1 MRCARCVPSI
11 SAAPGSST
19 SDSNQKSGRPIRGA
33 RFFHGAEFSAR
44 PGRQPVSS
52 LPDSCAVLPPGVPVR
67 GGKSCPVRLSS
78 ALARPPAEPLPPA
91 PQKADA
97 PSGTPAFF
105 MGRSFPHA
113 PDGSRF
119 PPRPDFCAVLPPGVP
134 VRGGKSCPVRLSS
147 ALARPPAEPLP
158 HAPQKADAPPGTP
171 AFFIGR
177 SFPPLSPFPPENRGT
192 CYRSITASQQR

>member
-11 SAAPGSST
+11 YAAPGSST
-19 SDSNQKSGRPIRGA
+19 SDSNQKSGRPSWDA
-33 RFFHGAEFSAR
+33 RFFHRAEFSAR

-52 LPDSCAVLPPGVPVR
+52 HPNFCACPAPAEPLPPHRKKRTPHPGRPLFFIGRSFPHAPDSSRFPPCPDFCAVLPPGVPVR
-67 GGKSCPVRLSS
+67 SGKSCPVRLSS

-105 MGRSFPHA
+105 MGRSFP
-113 PDGSRF
+113 
-119 PPRPDFCAVLPPGVP
+119 
-134 VRGGKSCPVRLSS
+134 
-147 ALARPPAEPLP
+147 
-158 HAPQKADAPPGTP
+158 
-171 AFFIGR
+171 
-177 SFPPLSPFPPENRGT
+177 PLSPFPPENRET